1 MSTPTLDFVPGTPR
15 LAYEHVGRGPV
26 VVFLHGIGGN
36 RTNWRDQLAALADAY
51 HAVALDDRGY
61 GDSEDYAGPLAF
73 EDFAAD
79 LLRVL
84 DHLGAAQ
91 AHLVGLSMGGRI
103 VLDFYERHPERVA
116 SLVLC
121 DAFPGFDAA
130 TFPAAARA
138 EFIRLRKEPLV
149 NGKEPRDIA
158 PTIART
164 LMGPN
169 APQSVYERLIAS
181 MGAVHKESY
190 IKTVEATTL
199 YERVADL
206 TKVKVPTEVIVGDED
221 RLTPV
226 AMSRRMAE
234 AIPGARLDIIA
245 DAGHLSNIEQPA
257 AFNAVLREFLDGL

>member
-1 MSTPTLDFVPGTPR
+1 MSVPEPGFVPGTPR
-15 LAYEHVGRGPV
+15 LAYEHLGQGAP

-36 RTNWRDQLAALADAY
+36 RTNWREQLVALAGGW
-51 HAVALDDRGY
+51 HVIALDARGY

-84 DHLGAAQ
+84 DHFAAPT

-103 VLDFYERHPERVA
+103 ALDFYERHPARVE

-121 DAFPGFDAA
+121 DSFPGFDNA
-130 TFPAAARA
+130 TFPPAARA

-158 PTIART
+158 PAVART
-164 LMGPN
+164 LVGSQ
-169 APQSVYERLIAS
+169 APQAVLDRLVAS
-181 MGAVHKESY
+181 MCRLHKESY

-199 YERVADL
+199 YERIADL
-206 TKVKVPTEVIVGDED
+206 SKVAVPTQIIVGAED
-221 RLTPV
+221 KLTPP
-226 AMSRRMAE
+226 ALAKKMADS
-234 AIPGARLDIIA
+234 ITGARLDIIP

-257 AFNAVLREFLDGL
+257 AFNAVLREFLAGL

>member
-1 MSTPTLDFVPGTPR
+1 MTAPQLDFVPGTPR
-15 LAYEHVGRGPV
+15 LAYEHVGRGPL

-130 TFPAAARA
+130 TFPPAARA

-164 LMGPN
+164 LMGPK
-169 APQSVYERLIAS
+169 APESVYERLIAS

-206 TKVKVPTEVIVGDED
+206 TTVKVPTQVIVGDED
-221 RLTPV
+221 KLTPV

-234 AIPGARLDIIA
+234 AIPGARLDVIA